1 MISTLLMTLLIA
13 PGAEPA
19 GDKIRPILKAHCV
32 SCHGPAKQKG
42 GLRLD
47 RKADALQGGDS
58 GPPIVPGKPEASL
71 LLKKISSRD
80 AAEQM
85 PPDGERLD
93 PTQVKILTDWIAAGA
108 IWPEAAVAMEAP
120 HWAFQPVKRL
130 PIPGASANPIDGFL
144 RVKLASVGLKPNPAA
159 DRRTLLRRLKFD
171 LLGLP
176 PTPEEI
182 DAFLADDSPG
192 SYGKFADT
200 YLASPQYGER
210 WARHWL
216 DAVRYAESHG
226 FETNTPRP
234 NAWKYRDW
242 VIGRWNADAPFDRF
256 VFEQLAGDSAGTG
269 FLVAGAWDE
278 VKSPD
283 PVLTANQRADELHD
297 MVATTGSAF
306 LGLTVGCARC
316 HAHKF
321 DPISQVDYYR
331 FKAVFAGIQHGERAI
346 RFGDPASRDK
356 EVQTVRTALASLES
370 LLAEFEPLADPAA
383 KTATRDPV
391 NAARNSERFAPVK
404 AKFVRFSIL
413 AANSAEPCLDEFEIF
428 TVGPAAK
435 NVALASSGA
444 KATSDGD
451 YTAAPAI
458 HRLSHLIDGQYGNSR
473 SWISNRVGLGTV
485 AVELPEVALINRIVW
500 GRDREGKYVDRLPS
514 RYRIEVSLDGETW
527 RAVASSDDRL
537 APGSRTKVEPV
548 GLTDPDRKRWQKLV
562 ADAAGARVKLAALV
576 QSEMVYA
583 GRFSAPEPT
592 FRLHRGDPMAPK
604 EPIGPGAIAEI
615 GPKLTI
621 PDNATESDRRTALA
635 RWIVDPA
642 NPLTAR
648 VIVNRLWQHHFGR
661 GLVETTSDFGRN
673 GGSPSHPELL
683 DWLAAELVAPS
694 GTAKPWTLKAIHKL
708 MVTSEAYRQSS
719 ATSPE
724 GLAKDAQA
732 KLLWRFPPRRL
743 EAEAIRDGVLFAT
756 GKLDLTPGGPG
767 FDLFEPNGNYV
778 RVFTPKKS
786 FGPAEFRRMI
796 YQTKPRMQLDDT
808 FGAFDCPD
816 GGQIA
821 PKRNSST
828 TPLQALNLLNAPF
841 LVEQAKFLADRAAAD
856 VGKDPEAQV
865 RRVFALAFQRAP
877 SLKELEGALGLVK
890 MHGLPALGRAVLNA
904 SEFLMVD

>member
-1 MISTLLMTLLIA
+1 MTTALLMMVLST

-19 GDKIRPILKAHCV
+19 EGGAASILATHCV
-32 SCHGPAKQKG
+32 SCHGPTKQKG

-47 RKADALQGGDS
+47 RRADALRGGDS
-58 GPPIVPGKPEASL
+58 GSAVVPGKPADSL
-71 LLKKISSRD
+71 LLKKIASRD

-85 PPDGERLD
+85 PPNGERLD
-93 PTQVKILTDWIAAGA
+93 KIQVKILTDWIAAGA
-108 IWPEAAVAMEAP
+108 IWPEAAPDKDGP
-120 HWAFQPVKRL
+120 HWAYQPVKR
-130 PIPGASANPIDGFL
+130 PPVPGTSPNQIDGFL
-144 RVKLASVGLKPNPAA
+144 RAKLAAAGLKFNPVA

-176 PTPEEI
+176 PTPAEI
-182 DAFLADDSPG
+182 DAFLADNSPG
-192 SYGKFADT
+192 AYNKCVDA

-216 DAVRYAESHG
+216 DVVRYAESHG

-234 NAWKYRDW
+234 NAWRYRDW

-256 VFEQLAGDSAGTG
+256 VSDQLAGESAGTG
-269 FLVAGAWDE
+269 FLVAGAWDA

-331 FKAVFAGIQHGERAI
+331 VKAVFAGVQHGERAV
-346 RFGDPASRDK
+346 RVGDPAARDK
-356 EVQTVRTALASLES
+356 DLQTVRTALASLEAM
-370 LLAEFEPLADPAA
+370 LTEFEPLADPAA
-383 KTATRDPV
+383 KIATRDPV
-391 NAARNSERFAPVK
+391 NAARNSERFAPQK
-404 AKFVRFSIL
+404 AKYVRFAIL
-413 AANSAEPCLDEFEIF
+413 AANSAEPCLDELEIF
-428 TVGPAAK
+428 TAGPASK
-435 NVALASSGA
+435 NVALASAGA

-451 YTAAPAI
+451 YSAAPAI
-458 HRLSHLIDGQYGNSR
+458 HRLSHLIDGQYGNGR
-473 SWISNRVGLGTV
+473 SWISNRVGLGNVT
-485 AVELPEVALINRIVW
+485 VELPEVASIDRIVW
-500 GRDREGKYVDRLPS
+500 GRDREGKYVDRLPT

-537 APGSRTKVEPV
+537 APGSRTEVEPA
-548 GLTDPDRKRWQKLV
+548 GLTETDRKRWQKLM
-562 ADAAGARVKLAALV
+562 ADAAGSRVKLAALV

-583 GRFSAPEPT
+583 GRFGAPEPT

-604 EPIGPGAIAEI
+604 EPVGPGVIAEM
-615 GPKLTI
+615 GPKLSI
-621 PDNATESDRRTALA
+621 PASATEPERRAALA

-661 GLVETTSDFGRN
+661 GLVETASDFGRN
-673 GGSPSHPELL
+673 GTRPSHPELL
-683 DWLAAELVAPS
+683 DWLAAELVTPS
-694 GTAKPWTLKAIHKL
+694 GPAKPWTLKAIHKL

-719 ATSPE
+719 ATSSE

-743 EAEAIRDGVLFAT
+743 EAEAIRDGVLFVT

-796 YQTKPRMQLDDT
+796 YQTKHRMQLDDT

-841 LVEQAKFLADRAAAD
+841 LVEQAKFLADRATSDA
-856 VGKDPEAQV
+856 GKDPEVQV
-865 RRVFALAFQRAP
+865 RRVFALAFQRPP
-877 SLKELEGALGLVK
+877 STKELEGALQLVK
-890 MHGLPALGRAVLNA
+890 EHGLPALCRAVLNA
-904 SEFLMVD
+904 NEFLMVD

>member
-1 MISTLLMTLLIA
+1 MISTLLMTLLVT

-19 GDKIRPILKAHCV
+19 ADKVRPLLAAHCV

-58 GPPIVPGKPEASL
+58 GPAIVPGKPAASL
-71 LLKKISSRD
+71 LLKKIASRD
-80 AAEQM
+80 AGEQM
-85 PPDGERLD
+85 PPDGDRLD
-93 PTQVKILTDWIAAGA
+93 PAQVKILTDWIAAGA
-108 IWPEAAVAMEAP
+108 VWPEAAVVNAVP
-120 HWAFQPVKRL
+120 HWAFQPLKRP
-130 PIPGASANPIDGFL
+130 PIPGSSANPIDGFL
-144 RVKLASVGLKPNPAA
+144 HEKLTAAGLKPNPVA

-182 DAFLADDSPG
+182 DAFLADNSPDA
-192 SYGKFADT
+192 YGKFVDA

-269 FLVAGAWDE
+269 FLVAGAWDA

-331 FKAVFAGIQHGERAI
+331 FKAVFAGVQHGERAL
-346 RFGDPASRDK
+346 RLGDLTARAK
-356 EVQTVRTALASLES
+356 EEQTVRTALAALEAR
-370 LLAEFEPLADPAA
+370 LTEFEPLADPAA

-404 AKFVRFSIL
+404 AKFVRFAIL
-413 AANSAEPCLDEFEIF
+413 AASSAEPCLDELEIF
-428 TVGPAAK
+428 TAGPASK
-435 NVALASSGA
+435 NVALASGGA

-451 YTAAPAI
+451 YSASPAI
-458 HRLSHLIDGQYGNSR
+458 HRLSHLIDGQYGNGR
-473 SWISNRVGLGTV
+473 SWISNRVGHGTV
-485 AVELPEVALINRIVW
+485 TVELPEVASIDRIVW
-500 GRDREGKYVDRLPS
+500 ARDREGKYLDRLPT
-514 RYRIEVSLDGETW
+514 RYRIEVSLDGEIW
-527 RAVASSDDRL
+527 RAVATSDDRL
-537 APGSRTKVEPV
+537 TPGSRTQVEPA
-548 GLTDPDRKRWQKLV
+548 GLTDSDRKRWQKLT

-583 GRFSAPEPT
+583 GRFGAPEST

-604 EPIGPGAIAEI
+604 EAVGPGILAEI
-615 GPKLTI
+615 GPKRTI
-621 PDNATESDRRTALA
+621 PDTATEPERRAALA

-661 GLVETTSDFGRN
+661 GLVETPSDFGRN
-673 GGSPSHPELL
+673 GTRPSHPELL
-683 DWLAAELVAPS
+683 DWLAAELMSPS
-694 GTAKPWTLKAIHKL
+694 GPAKPWTLKAIHKL

-719 ATSPE
+719 TTSPE

-743 EAEAIRDGVLFAT
+743 EAEAIRDGVLFVT

-778 RVFTPKKS
+778 RVFTPKKT
-786 FGPAEFRRMI
+786 FGSAEFRRMI
-796 YQTKPRMQLDDT
+796 YQTKHRMQLDDT

-841 LVEQAKFLADRAAAD
+841 LVEQAKFLADRATAD
-856 VGKDPEAQV
+856 AGKDPEAQV
-865 RRVFALAFQRAP
+865 RRVFALAFQRPP
-877 SLKELEGALGLVK
+877 SPRELEGALKLVK
-890 MHGLPALGRAVLNA
+890 EHGLPALGRAVLNA